1 MAVKGVIDMKWK
13 RKSKS
18 KESKEDCK
26 LQELLGIKDIKRGV
40 IIGENSYY
48 LPLEVLP
55 VNFDLKS
62 QAEKKFIIKSYEAL
76 LKKVKTPFQIYTFA
90 RRADAK
96 EHLEHMEKHLV
107 TEENENVREMLQ
119 EYMQFVSDVS
129 YKNAVKKRFI
139 VMIPYVVPGSFS
151 FKEIDFND
159 AAAWLIEKRV
169 QFVETFRKCGNST
182 IIPDL
187 MEENQFTAQILFE
200 LFNVKSSE
208 RLRMVKL

>member
-1 MAVKGVIDMKWK
+1 MKW
-13 RKSKS
+13 RKENKS
-18 KESKEDCK
+18 HEEKELNLKE
-26 LQELLGIKDIKRGV
+26 LIGIKDIKRG
-40 IIGENSYY
+40 IIVCENSYT

-62 QAEKKFIIKSYEAL
+62 KGEKNYIIESYEEL

-96 EHLEHMEKHLV
+96 AHLDHMRKHLM
-107 TEENENVREMLQ
+107 TEENETVREMLQ

-129 YKNAVKKRFI
+129 YKSAVKKRFI
-139 VMIPYVVPGSFS
+139 VMIPYVVPAGFS

-159 AAAWLIEKRV
+159 AAAWLIEKRT
-169 QFVETFRKCGNST
+169 QFVDAFRKCGNDT
-182 IIPDL
+182 VIPNL
-187 MEENQFTAQILFE
+187 SEENRFTAQILFE
-200 LFNVKSSE
+200 LFNIKSSE